1 MRNLKFF
8 VGLTLV
14 LALSLSLA
22 LLYVI
27 QTERPSQETKNILT
41 AERKKTHR
49 GAVPQRAPRHRNAV
63 PEPDVPTCRVAIVID
78 DLGYE
83 IGPVEEL
90 LSLDVPIT
98 FAVLPHLRCSTETAR
113 MVHRAGREVLLHLPM
128 EPRAY
133 PEQKPGQGAL
143 LLAMNDEEL
152 RRTVAADLLSV
163 PHASGVNNHM
173 GSRFMEDDEKL
184 SVVLRQIKQEGLYF
198 LDSRTSPS
206 SRGEE
211 VAARLHL
218 RFTARQIFL
227 DNGRTYRQTVQQ
239 LAATG
244 KNGRTMLMIGHP
256 YPGTIR
262 ALREAVPAMTAKGIR
277 IVPASDLAVPAGGK
291 AP

>member
-14 LALSLSLA
+14 LALSLSAA

-27 QTERPSQETKNILT
+27 RTERPPRETRNILT
-41 AERKKTHR
+41 DERRKTHR
-49 GAVPQRAPRHRNAV
+49 EAVPQRAPRHRNAAR
-63 PEPDVPTCRVAIVID
+63 EPDEPTCRVAIVID

-98 FAVLPHLRCSTETAR
+98 FAVLPHLRFSTETAR

-133 PEQKPGQGAL
+133 PKQKPGQGAL
-143 LLAMNDEEL
+143 LLAMSDEEL

-163 PHASGVNNHM
+163 PHASGINNHM

-184 SVVLRQIKQEGLYF
+184 TVVLRQIKQEGLYF

-218 RFTARQIFL
+218 RFTVRQIFL
-227 DNGRTYRQTVQQ
+227 DNGRTYRQTAQQ

-244 KNGRTMLMIGHP
+244 KHSRTMLMIGHP

-277 IVPASDLAVPAGGK
+277 IVPASELAVPAVGK